1 MRTWKKVLCVILVLM
16 MVLAL
21 ASCAKK
27 DGDKAY
33 HSSRFI
39 VVEENN
45 GAAMDL
51 FGYYKETVFY
61 DKETGVM
68 YLGVRAYNQLA
79 MTVLLNSDGTPMIY
93 QPNEELAD

>member
-1 MRTWKKVLCVILVLM
+1 MRTWAKVLCVILVLM
-16 MVLAL
+16 MVLTL

-33 HSSRFI
+33 YSSRFI

-45 GAAMDL
+45 GAARDL

-68 YLGVRAYNQLA
+68 YLGVRATSQLA

-93 QPNEELAD
+93 QPNEELAA